1 MASAPPSEREIIA
14 EFNSRRQRLV
24 DIFRK
29 IEELS
34 GEVNDHDTV
43 IKALTPMESGRRCFR
58 LIGEVLVERT
68 VGETLPAVTRN
79 KLQLEAAVQAMTDT
93 VKTLEKQLAD
103 FQAKHKIKLVDKQG
117 RPVESGEEEEDG
129 GEASGSASSKA
140 VSKGGQGV
148 LRIGESRWR
157 PLELC
162 YWPEQTALPAKGKE
176 YPGLGYKRLR
186 DKPPKAQQ
194 QQQPPVAQ

>member
-24 DIFRK
+24 DLVRK

-148 LRIGESRWR
+148 LVS
-157 PLELC
+157 
-162 YWPEQTALPAKGKE
+162 
-176 YPGLGYKRLR
+176 
-186 DKPPKAQQ
+186 
-194 QQQPPVAQ
+194 